1 MKTAL
6 VWTAAVHTTTSTD
19 FRRLDQPVPLG
30 RCALCRCAAVRCAAV
45 RCAAV
50 PLCRCAA
57 VPLCAVL
64 SLAMYQVAATAIGS
78 KSNVQ

>member
-45 RCAAV
+45 

-57 VPLCAVL
+57 VRCAAVRCAAVRCA
-64 SLAMYQVAATAIGS
+64 LASDVPGS
-78 KSNVQ
+78 CYCHRE